1 MVLAGIGG
9 LGAPE
14 LLLILVIVL
23 VLFGGSRLATLGKEI
38 GQGIREFRKA
48 TQEEKPES
56 QPAAPPGERPP
67 AAGASPPT
75 TALSR
80 PPEYRPSDA
89 APPAP
94 TQHTPERPPD
104 VRGA

>member
-1 MVLAGIGG
+1 MVLAGVGG

-23 VLFGGSRLATLGKEI
+23 VLFGGSRLATLGKEL

-48 TQEEKPES
+48 TQEEKPEP
-56 QPAAPPGERPP
+56 QPSVSSGERPP
-67 AAGASPPT
+67 STGAPPPT
-75 TALSR
+75 TAMAR
-80 PPEYRPSDA
+80 PADYRPNGA

-94 TQHTPERPPD
+94 TQQTSERPPD
-104 VRGA
+104 VRA